1 MKDKDRT
8 LVNKTCKYCG
18 KDFVVEKF
26 RRGLFCNRSCANNYR
41 YKDQKTPNAICSNCG
56 DRFYVKQS
64 QLKKVKTPCCSMRC
78 SANIKK
84 TIYTGSKNPNYKGKQ
99 YDYDGYR
106 LYVPQASTVNFGRMN
121 DIDPVVERVREKL
134 RLRSNTG
141 IKKYGR
147 TMDREDLDTVAW
159 LRHAQDESLDLAI
172 YLERLIANYRLE
184 SNDGR

>member
-1 MKDKDRT
+1 MNDLADTSKSAY
-8 LVNKTCKYCG
+8 KTQNS
-18 KDFVVEKF
+18 DAMPVPAT
-26 RRGLFCNRSCANNYR
+26 S
-41 YKDQKTPNAICSNCG
+41 
-56 DRFYVKQS
+56 
-64 QLKKVKTPCCSMRC
+64 VKTEGLIMS
-78 SANIKK
+78 
-84 TIYTGSKNPNYKGKQ
+84 
-99 YDYDGYR
+99 D
-106 LYVPQASTVNFGRMN
+106 V
-121 DIDPVVERVREKL
+121 DPVVERVREKL